1 MRSSNKADPEGP
13 LDRPRD
19 VRPKVKLN
27 KNRIDARI
35 DPRFPVNTGGLA
47 SIGKK
52 HALKKYDLFALKILV
67 AFEGI
72 TGSNI
77 TPVVQFD
84 EIFVFKNSE

>member
-1 MRSSNKADPEGP
+1 MLKKNFAGSFFDFLIPAFVRSSNKADPEGP

-52 HALKKYDLFALKILV
+52 YALKKYDQFALNTSC
-67 AFEGI
+67 F
-72 TGSNI
+72 
-77 TPVVQFD
+77 
-84 EIFVFKNSE
+84 